1 MKKQL
6 FKLLVTI
13 VDRAKG
19 ERIAAI
25 CREQG
30 VLFQMV
36 CLGHGTAS
44 SEVLDLLGLG
54 RTEKAVVLS
63 LVPGG
68 DVSGI
73 FHAFA
78 DKMQILGPG
87 SGIAFSLPLSSI
99 GAALSA
105 VGAKTD
111 EVETKGENPVM
122 DSAVQKDLV
131 LAVVE
136 PGHTDEAMEAARQ
149 VGARGGT
156 VLHARDMGS
165 EEAAR
170 FFGIS
175 IRPEREILAVVV
187 TREMRQAVM
196 QAISRAAGSQTPAK
210 GLILSIPVDEA
221 IGMR

>member
-1 MKKQL
+1 
-6 FKLLVTI
+6 
-13 VDRAKG
+13 
-19 ERIAAI
+19 
-25 CREQG
+25 
-30 VLFQMV
+30 
-36 CLGHGTAS
+36 
-44 SEVLDLLGLG
+44 
-54 RTEKAVVLS
+54 
-63 LVPGG
+63 
-68 DVSGI
+68 
-73 FHAFA
+73 
-78 DKMQILGPG
+78 MQILGPG

-111 EVETKGENPVM
+111 EVETKGEKPVM

>member
-78 DKMQILGPG
+78 DQ
-87 SGIAFSLPLSSI
+87 
-99 GAALSA
+99 LSA
-105 VGAKTD
+105 VSAKTD
-111 EVETKGENPVM
+111 EVETKGEKPVM

>member
-105 VGAKTD
+105 VSAKTD
-111 EVETKGENPVM
+111 EVETKGEKPVM

-136 PGHTDEAMEAARQ
+136 PGHTDEAWRPPVRWAPEAVPSSTPGIWAPR
-149 VGARGGT
+149 RPP
-156 VLHARDMGS
+156 GS
-165 EEAAR
+165 LGFPSVRSGR
-170 FFGIS
+170 FWPS
-175 IRPEREILAVVV
+175 
-187 TREMRQAVM
+187 
-196 QAISRAAGSQTPAK
+196 S
-210 GLILSIPVDEA
+210 
-221 IGMR
+221 